1 MNLLKQKMALYILKE
16 QLRQEKEEK
25 IRKEMDVMIQN
36 RLLGLNS
43 AKKMND
49 SKAEVSRETQF
60 NVILKYSNFLIIFI
74 NKTKH

>member
-49 SKAEVSRETQF
+49 SKAEVSREIQF
-60 NVILKYSNFLIIFI
+60 NVIFKFSNFQIS
-74 NKTKH
+74 

>member
-1 MNLLKQKMALYILKE
+1 MALYILKE